1 MRRRAILG
9 LGLSCLLLSACTHGG
24 YGAVDL
30 GWSLHHADGE
40 GAKLA
45 YGQPNSDNVLLM
57 MTCQPRSGQVLVS
70 MTSRDTVG
78 LEAIEIAS
86 NGHSSRL
93 PGASA
98 PAMTEGAS
106 LVEAMAPATDP
117 ALQSFARTGDIAVM
131 ENGRAARMPVR
142 QTERAT
148 VADFFDECRAA

>member
-1 MRRRAILG
+1 MRRRAIIG
-9 LGLSCLLLSACTHGG
+9 LGLSCLLTACTHGG

-30 GWSLHHADGE
+30 GWSLHHAEGE

-45 YGQPNSDNVLLM
+45 YGQPDSDNVLLM

-70 MTSRDTVG
+70 LTAPDTVG
-78 LEAIEIAS
+78 VEAIEIS
-86 NGHSSRL
+86 SKGHSSRL

-98 PAMTEGAS
+98 PAMIEGAS
-106 LVEAMAPATDP
+106 WVEAMAPATDP

-142 QTERAT
+142 QAERAT
-148 VADFFDECRAA
+148 VADFFAECRAA